1 MKLGARSTLLVLAV
15 TLSASSAFGDDAT
28 VLDPTKSSSKNV
40 EETFSKGTRELWF
53 CDEVVVRPSDVRK
66 YCPLADHV
74 AARCPGLAKACAK
87 SDSASAPPPP
97 PRMEPRRSMSSPRPN
112 SGLGAVSNLLFWG
125 LVAALAAFVI
135 AQIVRAVSST
145 RRDGHLP
152 EEAAL
157 SAGTAE
163 VEAPA
168 AAAPRISDPER
179 WLLLAEQ
186 AAADGRY
193 AAALRAA
200 YSALMH
206 AFRGRGLIELE
217 SSQSNGDVLRAI
229 STEPELA
236 RVFRGVSRELE
247 RVEFGGR
254 EATRQTFENAYAPV
268 KLSVK
273 RLLAST
279 AVLALALLTLGCSG
293 GPQAQRSPDKG
304 PEGYYLLRT
313 LLAASGSQVKNRYA
327 PLDQLDDSVE
337 RVVVVDPLEPEA
349 WAAILQWVARGGHL
363 IAAGVEDELFVERTG
378 IETQPASCGPALQDS
393 PRAIRALGQ
402 ARLAIDP
409 EEVYGQKIRIVCDER
424 PYWVDSDYGDGTV
437 SVVAEASFL
446 QNASLTAAD
455 NALFVDDQLNADGSV
470 TTEFVGDFTGAAA
483 TSPVSSL
490 KRSGLLPSVLQLLL
504 LGAFFAWRY
513 GAAFGK
519 RRDPIETST
528 RRFVEHVRVLGAC
541 YERARATRQVLA
553 EYGGW
558 LLERASRRALG
569 GRRGNVAETASVLSL
584 RSGIHEGSAAELVAE
599 VRIAESSPDQNSP
612 DDLQK
617 VRQIESLVMK
627 MGARS

>member
-1 MKLGARSTLLVLAV
+1 MKPSARSKLLLVAL
-15 TLSASSAFGDDAT
+15 TLSASSAFGDGDI
-28 VLDPTKSSSKNV
+28 VPDPTSTSSRNV
-40 EETFSKGTRELWF
+40 EETLSKGARELWF
-53 CDEVVVRPSDVRK
+53 CDGAVVRPSDVRNF
-66 YCPLADHV
+66 CPLAEDV

-87 SDSASAPPPP
+87 NVASSEPPP
-97 PRMEPRRSMSSPRPN
+97 PRRTESRSSNSSPSP
-112 SGLGAVSNLLFWG
+112 GLGALSNVLFWG

-135 AQIVRAVSST
+135 AQIVRGMSFS
-145 RRDGHLP
+145 RRDQHALD
-152 EEAAL
+152 EAATPT
-157 SAGTAE
+157 GTVE

-168 AAAPRISDPER
+168 SPTPRISDPER

-186 AAADGRY
+186 AAEKGRY

-217 SSQSNGDVLRAI
+217 SGQSNGDVLRAI
-229 STEPELA
+229 SSEPELA
-236 RVFRGVSRELE
+236 QVFRGVSRELE

-254 EATRQTFENAYAPV
+254 EATRQTFETAYAPV

-273 RLLAST
+273 RLVAT
-279 AVLALALLTLGCSG
+279 MAALALALLALGCSG
-293 GPQAQRSPDKG
+293 EGSHAPRSPAKG
-304 PEGYYLLRT
+304 PEGYYLLRA
-313 LLAASGSQVKNRYA
+313 LLTASGSRVKDRYL
-327 PLDQLDDSVE
+327 PLDQLDHDVE
-337 RVVVVDPLEPEA
+337 RIVVIDPLESEA
-349 WAAILQWVARGGHL
+349 WGAILHWVSQGGHL
-363 IAAGVEDELFVERTG
+363 VAAGVDDEFFVENTG
-378 IETQPASCGPALQDS
+378 IETQLASCGPDLQNH
-393 PRAIRALGQ
+393 PRTLRGLGR
-402 ARLAIDP
+402 ARLALDP
-409 EEVYGQKIRIVCDER
+409 DEVSEPNIPVVCDQR
-424 PYWVDSDYGDGTV
+424 PYWVDSSYGDGTL
-437 SVVAEASFL
+437 SLVAEPSFL

-455 NALFVDDQLNADGSV
+455 NALFIDEQLNGDGALA
-470 TTEFVGDFTGAAA
+470 TEFVGDFTGAAA
-483 TSPVSSL
+483 TSPISSL

-584 RSGIHEGSAAELVAE
+584 RSGVHEGHAAELVAE
-599 VRIAESSPDQNSP
+599 VRIAQSAPDQNNP